1 MTEIT
6 NKPWGALPTGEAAQL
21 YTLRNSKGT
30 EVSITDFGGR
40 IVTLRT
46 VDREGKFADIVLGCD
61 SLDGYLAKNPY
72 LGALVGRFAN
82 RIASGLFEL
91 DGTLIHLAQNNGVNA
106 LHGGLRGFDKVLWES
121 AVVPANDGHALQL
134 RYVSRDGEENY
145 PGTLDTVVTYTL
157 TESDGLEIDY
167 KASTN
172 KPTILNLTNH
182 SYFDLT
188 GEFAGHILD
197 HEITINADRFTPADT
212 ASIPTGELR
221 PVEGTPF
228 DFRVRAA
235 IGARIDDADPQLKS
249 ALGYD
254 HNYVLNGTAGEVR
267 LAARVY
273 EPKHGRVMDVLTTQP
288 GVQFYTGNH
297 LDGSV
302 KGKGGVT
309 YGFRYGFCLE
319 TQHFPDSPNKPNF
332 PSTRLDPGQIFH
344 HKTIFRFT
352 TET

>member
-6 NKPWGALPTGEAAQL
+6 KQPWGALSTGEQVQL
-21 YTLRNSKGT
+21 FTLRNSKGT
-30 EVSITDFGGR
+30 EVGITDFGGR
-40 IVTLRT
+40 ITTLRT
-46 VDREGKFADIVLGCD
+46 VDRAGKFADIVLGCD
-61 SLDGYLAKNPY
+61 SLEGYVAKNPY

-91 DGTLIHLAQNNGVNA
+91 DGAHIHLAQNNGVNA
-106 LHGGLRGFDKVLWES
+106 LHGGLRGFDKVVWQSEI
-121 AVVPANDGHALQL
+121 APANDGFALQL

-167 KASTN
+167 KATTN
-172 KPTILNLTNH
+172 KTTVINLTNH

-188 GEFAGHILD
+188 GEFSGEILE
-197 HEITINADRFTPADT
+197 HEISINADRFTPTDAG
-212 ASIPTGELR
+212 SIPTGELKS
-221 PVEGTPF
+221 VEGTPF
-228 DFRVRAA
+228 DFRVRTAM
-235 IGARIDDADPQLKS
+235 GARIDQDDPQLKS

-273 EPKHGRVMDVLTTQP
+273 EPKYGRVMDVLTTQP

-302 KGKGGVT
+302 KGKGGVH

-319 TQHFPDSPNKPNF
+319 TQHFPDSPNKPQF
-332 PSTRLDPGQIFH
+332 PSTRLEPGEQFH
-344 HKTIFRFT
+344 HKTLFRFT
-352 TET
+352 TEN